1 MATQLEIIAEQQRQ
15 QHLSTNQYNYNQLY
29 DSNNLNALSSNDE
42 KGKGELNGNI
52 GSKKDILDFSAFFFS
67 TCDVVVNFSKWIYNC
82 YLSIAFNVIRSL
94 SKAACIYLFYFHFCV
109 R

>member
-52 GSKKDILDFSAFFFS
+52 GSKKDILERNS
-67 TCDVVVNFSKWIYNC
+67 
-82 YLSIAFNVIRSL
+82 LL
-94 SKAACIYLFYFHFCV
+94 SKNLYNNKFFV
-109 R
+109 